1 MDFNIAPTKILRV
14 ADHACCYF
22 TAFFT
27 RRISLRLPDGIS
39 TEHAISDILACG
51 KQSIFCGIFN
61 KRGLIPIYSLNAK
74 N

>member
-51 KQSIFCGIFN
+51 KLTQVLTNSFSSD
-61 KRGLIPIYSLNAK
+61 YSQYI
-74 N
+74 